1 MRDWSRL
8 LHSIAKLNYDEIV
21 AEGKKK
27 VSSVLDII
35 EKYSDSDSASI
46 TLVGLAAYTATVDE
60 ELSDIEIRLVKDIIG
75 VSEKEFRDF
84 IRHVKKDEKIVSDLV
99 EIANCMNRDEMDD
112 FSHLLGLIFAVDGK
126 ITDEELTFIK
136 KLCA

>member
-8 LHSIAKLNYDEIV
+8 LHSIAKLSYDEIV

-27 VSSVLDII
+27 VSSVLSII
-35 EKYSDSDSASI
+35 EKYSDSDSAPI

-60 ELSDIEIRLVKDIIG
+60 DLSEIEIRLVKDIIG
-75 VSEKEFRDF
+75 VGEKEFKDF
-84 IRHVKKDEKIVSDLV
+84 ISQVKKDKAIVSDLKQ
-99 EIANCMNRDEMDD
+99 IANCMTADEMND
-112 FSHLLGLIFAVDGK
+112 FSHLLSLIFAVDGK
-126 ITDEELTFIK
+126 ITDEELSFIK